1 MSRSLARYT
10 LLGAL
15 AAPLAAPLAAQE
27 AAPAI
32 TAEEALEN
40 ARSVWSTRPEP
51 EADPCAQA
59 EANPD
64 VIVVC
69 RRWESGERYTFERP
83 VEADSGVTGSGAP
96 RPPEFDNSCLRTRG
110 RENCIML
117 GRVPPPAV
125 MVDFSAFPETP
136 AGSDAARYGG
146 PTDAD
151 AAGD

>member
-1 MSRSLARYT
+1 MSRSLA
-10 LLGAL
+10 LIAAL
-15 AAPLAAPLAAQE
+15 AAIPAPLLAQE
-27 AAPAI
+27 SAPPAL
-32 TAEEALEN
+32 TAEDALEN
-40 ARSVWSTRPEP
+40 ARALWSTRPEP
-51 EADPCAQA
+51 EVDPCAQA

-83 VEADSGVTGSGAP
+83 VQADSGVTGSGAP

-110 RENCIML
+110 RENCLMV
-117 GRVPPPAV
+117 GSVPPPAV

-136 AGSDAARYGG
+136 AGSDAALLYGG

-151 AAGD
+151 PAPQD